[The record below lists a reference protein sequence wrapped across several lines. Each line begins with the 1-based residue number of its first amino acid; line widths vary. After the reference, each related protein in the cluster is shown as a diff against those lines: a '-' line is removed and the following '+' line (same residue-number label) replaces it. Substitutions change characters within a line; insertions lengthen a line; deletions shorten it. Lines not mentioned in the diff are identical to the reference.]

1 MGGQWVDMR
10 GFVTVWYTQSE
21 DVIPFDV
28 LDHRLWPLDKRAAR
42 ELG

>member
-10 GFVTVWYTQSE
+10 GFVRVLCTQSE
-21 DVIPFDV
+21 DGIPFDV
-28 LDHRLWPLDKRAAR
+28 LDHRLWPPHKRAAR

>member
-10 GFVTVWYTQSE
+10 RFLRFSCTQSE

-28 LDHRLWPLDKRAAR
+28 LVHFLWPPDKLAAR